1 MSSLAREGR
10 RGFFKTAPISQTKEL
25 RLLPINNQALRITVK
40 REIMKKEDINTLD
53 DLKVFLTAYQE
64 ENPEDDCCELVRDI
78 CKENGWIYTDDSSIG
93 YDEEDFATDG
103 EHILS
108 LTSNGFEVFLNDGQD
123 INYNGTDITVREDD
137 ENFYVNFNTGLGEG
151 IYPKADWTLDKAIK
165 DQENIYK
172 ENK

>member
-1 MSSLAREGR
+1 
-10 RGFFKTAPISQTKEL
+10 
-25 RLLPINNQALRITVK
+25 
-40 REIMKKEDINTLD
+40 MKKEDINTLD

-137 ENFYVNFNTGLGEG
+137 ESFYVNFNTGLGEG
-151 IYPKADWTLDKAIK
+151 IYPKEGHTLRGCVD
-165 DQENIYK
+165 
-172 ENK
+172 

>member
-1 MSSLAREGR
+1 MCILFCS
-10 RGFFKTAPISQTKEL
+10 FKNYPYLCIRKIDKNYNNNLSPSAS
-25 RLLPINNQALRITVK
+25 RLSD
-40 REIMKKEDINTLD
+40 ESMKKEDIITLD
-53 DLKVFLTAYQE
+53 DLKVFLAAYQE

-78 CKENGWIYTDDSSIG
+78 CKENGWIYTSDSSIG
-93 YDEEDFATDG
+93 YDDEDFATDG

-108 LTSNGFEVFLNDGQD
+108 LTSNGFEVLPNDGQD
-123 INYNGTDITVREDD
+123 ITQNGTDITVREDG

-151 IYPKADWTLDKAIK
+151 IYPKADWTLEKAIK